1 VLAGCLTA
9 LAPAIRRG
17 SHRRG
22 GRHHWGG
29 RDGGAG
35 WGRQS
40 CQEQSREEREM
51 VAVERI
57 KDDRWDLHVWW
68 KNFS

>member
-1 VLAGCLTA
+1 LFDCVSSGH
-9 LAPAIRRG
+9 PARE
-17 SHRRG
+17 SPPG

-29 RDGGAG
+29 RDGGAD